1 MQHFGVDRF
10 IRKDENINIFKYVV
24 TQDQSEHTHA
34 FIEIVYILSGKGKHS
49 VNNTWYPVE
58 RGNLLFMNFGQTHS
72 FYSLENMEIV
82 NCLVQPEFID
92 KELIHS
98 ENAFEMLVLS
108 AFEDFD
114 LGYGKRTPMLQ
125 FKGKNM
131 IEVEM
136 LINSMLEEFTSKHTN
151 YRTVLKGYLLVLLT
165 RIFREMQNADSTDIL
180 KKVSIITPD
189 ILKYIED
196 NCFEKISLQE
206 LAQKCFYSTSYFS
219 RVFKDFY
226 GKTLTEFIN
235 EKRITEA
242 ARLLQETSSSIEEVS
257 RLVGYNDRKQF
268 YKVFKEFM
276 GVTPS
281 ALRKTP

>member
-1 MQHFGVDRF
+1 
-10 IRKDENINIFKYVV
+10 
-24 TQDQSEHTHA
+24 
-34 FIEIVYILSGKGKHS
+34 
-49 VNNTWYPVE
+49 
-58 RGNLLFMNFGQTHS
+58 
-72 FYSLENMEIV
+72 
-82 NCLVQPEFID
+82 
-92 KELIHS
+92 
-98 ENAFEMLVLS
+98 MLVLS